1 MADLKGQAK
10 QHYVAVMFAR
20 IATRYDLMNDL
31 MTVGL
36 HRRWKKRTASLTTQG
51 LQGAALDVC
60 TGTGDLAMA
69 LARCPGMDQVVG
81 VDLLPGMISL
91 ARSKARA
98 KGLDGGTNLVLGDA
112 LMLPFPSNT
121 FACATSGFSLRNMPD
136 LQEALAEMVRVVRPG
151 GRVTTLELTPMDN
164 SVSSMMK
171 RWFFHRFVPH
181 PGTLVCQWRS
191 VPLWAGLIGQV
202 VARDR
207 AAYTYLPQSVDYF
220 PGAERLEGL
229 LTELGLINVG
239 YTKLGMGSVTLH
251 WGDVPSA

>member
-1 MADLKGQAK
+1 
-10 QHYVAVMFAR
+10 
-20 IATRYDLMNDL
+20 
-31 MTVGL
+31 
-36 HRRWKKRTASLTTQG
+36 
-51 LQGAALDVC
+51 
-60 TGTGDLAMA
+60 
-69 LARCPGMDQVVG
+69 MDQVVG

-171 RWFFHRFVPH
+171 RWFFHRIVP
-181 PGTLVCQWRS
+181 
-191 VPLWAGLIGQV
+191 LIGQV

>member
-1 MADLKGQAK
+1 
-10 QHYVAVMFAR
+10 
-20 IATRYDLMNDL
+20 
-31 MTVGL
+31 
-36 HRRWKKRTASLTTQG
+36 
-51 LQGAALDVC
+51 
-60 TGTGDLAMA
+60 
-69 LARCPGMDQVVG
+69 MDQVVG

-171 RWFFHRFVPH
+171 RWFFHRFVP
-181 PGTLVCQWRS
+181 
-191 VPLWAGLIGQV
+191 LIGQV

-251 WGDVPSA
+251 WGDVPSG

>member
-112 LMLPFPSNT
+112 LTLPFPSNT
-121 FACATSGFSLRNMPD
+121 FACATSAFSLRNMPD

-164 SVSSMMK
+164 GVSSTMK
-171 RWFFHRFVPH
+171 RWFFHRIVP
-181 PGTLVCQWRS
+181 
-191 VPLWAGLIGQV
+191 LIGQV

-251 WGDVPSA
+251 WGDVPSG